1 MSLSVLVRGTSSE
14 IGILG
19 ALRLMHVQKVG
30 EPKRQTCEIPTLC
43 HSQNTCR
50 AFLVGHGDSCAEVYG
65 RSIPE
70 KRSRQRE
77 GQAPG
82 ALRQVH
88 QLQIDG
94 ASAPVAAA
102 LFRTC
107 ILCVWCVRSVA
118 SAAIHAASERSS
130 IGLRAH
136 ILLLAWLGWL
146 LSGKPNDGTRSR
158 LPKRHALLSLC
169 AGLRQLLQLPRQT
182 QVWRAG
188 CALHPRT
195 PAAALPSIAA
205 SCLAPNGC
213 QSLWQYLRRTQRNTS
228 QGTAVA
234 DVVCS
239 PPLAGIK
246 KQACINRKCLLMV
259 PRDEDGEKLARKRA
273 KQRAIVPGDR
283 SLGASATFFSEPSNF
298 LTGINI
304 QLPLSPASPRSG
316 TSSPASPDDGRSPP
330 AQDAAAS
337 SSVARKQQWSEAS
350 LFALALDDDAER
362 EKRGLSSA
370 MLFSAIRTPASSPQR
385 SSYAARRQSASAAD
399 QAGSRESCVDET
411 ECTQQPDTPTRR
423 AKRAMP
429 SEPEP
434 GQDDEEEEE
443 LRAAFT
449 AHISAKLE
457 LEAPPPAQPPLDQL
471 QEEFLLLNAEHRS
484 SCLHETRDNNG
495 FEPNCVP
502 NYPIL
507 AF

>member
-1 MSLSVLVRGTSSE
+1 MM
-14 IGILG
+14 
-19 ALRLMHVQKVG
+19 ALAQD
-30 EPKRQTCEIPTLC
+30 
-43 HSQNTCR
+43 CR
-50 AFLVGHGDSCAEVYG
+50 NVMPCS
-65 RSIPE
+65 
-70 KRSRQRE
+70 
-77 GQAPG
+77 
-82 ALRQVH
+82 
-88 QLQIDG
+88 
-94 ASAPVAAA
+94 
-102 LFRTC
+102 
-107 ILCVWCVRSVA
+107 
-118 SAAIHAASERSS
+118 
-130 IGLRAH
+130 
-136 ILLLAWLGWL
+136 
-146 LSGKPNDGTRSR
+146 
-158 LPKRHALLSLC
+158 
-169 AGLRQLLQLPRQT
+169 
-182 QVWRAG
+182 
-188 CALHPRT
+188 
-195 PAAALPSIAA
+195 
-205 SCLAPNGC
+205 
-213 QSLWQYLRRTQRNTS
+213 LRRTAAIATTAKTNPSLAGRVRAPPSHSRRRFAERCGQLLVTKWVAVPVYLRHPGEHLA

-234 DVVCS
+234 DVEFSPDVVCT

-283 SLGASATFFSEPSNF
+283 SLGTSAAFFGDPSNF

-330 AQDAAAS
+330 ALDAAAS
-337 SSVARKQQWSEAS
+337 SNVARKQQWSEAS

-399 QAGSRESCVDET
+399 QAGSRESSME
-411 ECTQQPDTPTRR
+411 EMEGTQQPDTPTRR
-423 AKRAMP
+423 AKRGMP

-434 GQDDEEEEE
+434 GPDDEEEEE

-457 LEAPPPAQPPLDQL
+457 LEAPPPAQQPLDQL

-502 NYPIL
+502 IL